1 MTRRILIAATLL
13 ALSPAARAD
22 DPKAEAKQH
31 IDRATQLHK
40 DGKLADSLDELK
52 TAYALDPQPQLLF
65 AMGQIHVQLGEC
77 PQAIVYYE
85 RFLATKPAGDAATVT
100 EEAIETCKTNPPP
113 AIQTRTTPAEP
124 VAPPPPPAPVV
135 RAAPP
140 PVAAPQPTPPWYAD
154 YVGDGLVAGGV
165 VAGVVGIVLYRGAL
179 SARDDADHASDYQ
192 AFTTLVDRARSERTA
207 AVVVGI
213 GAAALVTAGAVHLV
227 LHHRAPEVTVAATP
241 GATGASV
248 VWSGRF

>member
-1 MTRRILIAATLL
+1 MTKAFLIAACVL
-13 ALSPAARAD
+13 ALPHAAHAD
-22 DPKAEAKQH
+22 DSKAEAKQH
-31 IDRATQLHK
+31 VDRATQLHK

-85 RFLATKPAGDAATVT
+85 RFLATKPGDDAATVT
-100 EEAIETCKTNPPP
+100 REAIETCKTNPPP
-113 AIQTRTTPAEP
+113 AIQTRPTPVEAA
-124 VAPPPPPAPVV
+124 APPPPVQAPVATP
-135 RAAPP
+135 AATATTS
-140 PVAAPQPTPPWYAD
+140 VAPPWYRD

-165 VAGVVGIVLYRGAL
+165 VAGVVGIVLYSSAL
-179 SARDDADHASDYQ
+179 SARDDADHATDYQ
-192 AFTTLVDRARSERTA
+192 AFSNLVDHAHTERTT
-207 AVVVGI
+207 AVVCGI

-227 LHHRAPEVTVAATP
+227 LAHRAPEVTVTASGT
-241 GATGASV
+241 TGASV

>member
-1 MTRRILIAATLL
+1 MTRRIVIVACIL
-13 ALSPAARAD
+13 ALRTSARAD
-22 DPKAEAKQH
+22 DPKDEAKQH
-31 IDRATQLHK
+31 VDRATQLHK

-85 RFLATKPAGDAATVT
+85 RFLATKPTADAATVT
-100 EEAIETCKTNPPP
+100 REAIETCKTNPPP
-113 AIQTRTTPAEP
+113 AIQTRAAPTEP
-124 VAPPPPPAPVV
+124 VAPAAPV
-135 RAAPP
+135 RAAPVLA
-140 PVAAPQPTPPWYAD
+140 PVRTTSVAEPWYTD

-179 SARDDADHASDYQ
+179 SDRDAADHATDYE
-192 AFTTLVDRARSERTA
+192 AFSSLVDRAHTKRTA
-207 AVVVGI
+207 ALALGI
-213 GAAALVTAGAVHLV
+213 GGAALVAAGAVRLV
-227 LHHRAPEVTVAATP
+227 LHHGAHEVTVVAGA

-248 VWSGRF
+248 VWAGRF